1 MATIRDVVEA
11 LARRGGVDAVVVV
24 GRDGL
29 PIDARAANG
38 VDADNV
44 AALLP
49 SVING
54 LAQLGE
60 AGGRGPFGTGV
71 LEFGCGRPPTWA
83 PCSTTC
89 AATVRRS
96 PACSDPESPALS
108 PVRRHLLVVDDE
120 PHIGLLLRPHLERL
134 GYVVTLARTLAEA
147 RRALQGGDGP
157 FDALLLDL
165 HLPDGSGLELLR
177 ELRSAAATRA
187 FPVIVLTAEGEDRIL
202 GEAEGLGAGLL
213 TKPFSPSKLTAR
225 IAAMLG
231 DSPPPP
237 PPPSSVPRDPR

>member
-38 VDADNV
+38 VDAENV

-71 LEFGCGRPPTWA
+71 LEFGSGLA
-83 PCSTTC
+83 
-89 AATVRRS
+89 
-96 PACSDPESPALS
+96 
-108 PVRRHLLVVDDE
+108 VVSV
-120 PHIGLLLRPHLERL
+120 LN
-134 GYVVTLARTLAEA
+134 A
-147 RRALQGGDGP
+147 
-157 FDALLLDL
+157 DALL
-165 HLPDGSGLELLR
+165 
-177 ELRSAAATRA
+177 
-187 FPVIVLTAEGEDRIL
+187 IVLVRPSTNVGALLYDRRRHRW
-202 GEAEGLGAGLL
+202 ATAGLL
-213 TKPFSPSKLTAR
+213 YPRAAR
-225 IAAMLG
+225 LVARPVGAQVG
-231 DSPPPP
+231 EQGAHVGGRPHQNDQQ
-237 PPPSSVPRDPR
+237 